1 MEIFMNTSETNSET
15 SRVTKS
21 SNLNRVVR
29 LIALTATL
37 YLGFTSIA
45 CETSHTESDTPGL
58 FGGNTHDETTTT
70 HNPITDTNDTT
81 STETKTP

>member
-37 YLGFTSIA
+37 CLGFTSIA

>member
-1 MEIFMNTSETNSET
+1 MNTSETNSET

-37 YLGFTSIA
+37 CLGFTSIA